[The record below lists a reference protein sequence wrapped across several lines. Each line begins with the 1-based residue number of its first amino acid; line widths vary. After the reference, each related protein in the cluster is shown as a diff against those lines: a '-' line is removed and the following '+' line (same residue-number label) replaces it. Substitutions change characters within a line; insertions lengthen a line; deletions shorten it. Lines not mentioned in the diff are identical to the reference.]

1 MMNSAGCKVEALKMD
16 PFLVLLNS
24 LSISISPDELSNL
37 KFLCQSKIGKGKLQA
52 VTRGTDLF
60 SILLEQQVITPNN
73 VDFLRMMFQSL
84 KREDLLTQLEQ
95 FEEAGE
101 DDPAGQLDVEEKRK
115 LERAF
120 EVICDSVG
128 KNWRMLIR
136 KLGISDVKLDR
147 IVTANPY
154 NLEEQLMQS
163 LLAWKKLK
171 GKEAKADDIVKA
183 LRACK
188 MNLVADKIEDAVR
201 LVI

>member
-1 MMNSAGCKVEALKMD
+1 MD

-24 LSISISPDELSNL
+24 FSVNISPNELSDL
-37 KFLCQSKIGKGKLQA
+37 KFLCQSKIGKGKLEA
-52 VTRGTDLF
+52 VKKGTELF
-60 SILLEQQVITPNN
+60 TILLEQQDITPCN
-73 VDFLRMMFQSL
+73 VEFLREMFKSL

-95 FEEAGE
+95 FEEAVE
-101 DDPAGQLDVEEKRK
+101 NDPADQLDVSEKRK
-115 LERAF
+115 VERAF

-136 KLGISDVKLDR
+136 KLGISDAKIDR
-147 IVTANPY
+147 IAAAHPF

-171 GKEAKADDIVKA
+171 GKEAKADDLVKA
-183 LRACK
+183 LRACR

-201 LVI
+201 LAI